1 MGTALIYLLVVVV
14 VAAVFFGVAALVF
27 GRGEELPPLPPDAT
41 PTRLPA
47 RAIGAH
53 HVRALRFPLAVRG
66 YRMTEV
72 DWVLD
77 RLAGEL
83 ERAETERG
91 ELAARIAELE
101 AARPAEPPGDRSSA
115 PSPSP
120 SPSPTPTPEA
130 PARETPA
137 PETRTR
143 ETPAREAPARGDAGS
158 TRIGE

>member
-14 VAAVFFGVAALVF
+14 VAAAFFGIAVLVF

-53 HVRALRFPLAVRG
+53 HVRALRFPLALRG

-83 ERAETERG
+83 ERTEAERD

-101 AARPAEPPGDRSSA
+101 ADAATQPDARVPPPEPGP
-115 PSPSP
+115 
-120 SPSPTPTPEA
+120 A
-130 PARETPA
+130 PAPR
-137 PETRTR
+137 
-143 ETPAREAPARGDAGS
+143 APARGDDGS
-158 TRIGE
+158 ARIVE

>member
-1 MGTALIYLLVVVV
+1 VGTALIYLLVVVV
-14 VAAVFFGVAALVF
+14 VAAAFFGIAALVF

-41 PTRLPA
+41 PTRLPS

-53 HVRALRFPLAVRG
+53 HVRALRFPLALRG

-77 RLAGEL
+77 RLAAEL

-101 AARPAEPPGDRSSA
+101 AARPAAPPRDRP
-115 PSPSP
+115 PSPAP
-120 SPSPTPTPEA
+120 APAPGT
-130 PARETPA
+130 PAREIAA
-137 PETRTR
+137 PETP
-143 ETPAREAPARGDAGS
+143 TPAREAPARGDAGS

>member
-14 VAAVFFGVAALVF
+14 VAAAFFGIAALVF

-41 PTRLPA
+41 PTRLPS

-53 HVRALRFPLAVRG
+53 HVRALRFPLALRG

-77 RLAGEL
+77 RLAAEL

-101 AARPAEPPGDRSSA
+101 AARPAAPPRDRP
-115 PSPSP
+115 PSPAP
-120 SPSPTPTPEA
+120 APAPGT
-130 PARETPA
+130 PAREIAA
-137 PETRTR
+137 PETP
-143 ETPAREAPARGDAGS
+143 TPAREAPARGDAGS

>member
-14 VAAVFFGVAALVF
+14 VAAAFFGVAALVF

-41 PTRLPA
+41 PTRLPS

-53 HVRALRFPLAVRG
+53 HVRALRFPLALRG

-101 AARPAEPPGDRSSA
+101 ALRPAGPPGDRPSA
-115 PSPSP
+115 P
-120 SPSPTPTPEA
+120 
-130 PARETPA
+130 TPA
-137 PETRTR
+137 PEG
-143 ETPAREAPARGDAGS
+143 PAPEAPARGDAGS

>member
-14 VAAVFFGVAALVF
+14 VAAAFFGIAALVF

-41 PTRLPA
+41 PTRLPS

-53 HVRALRFPLAVRG
+53 HVRALRFPLVLRG

-83 ERAETERG
+83 ERAEAERD
-91 ELAARIAELE
+91 ELVARIAELE
-101 AARPAEPPGDRSSA
+101 AAG
-115 PSPSP
+115 
-120 SPSPTPTPEA
+120 
-130 PARETPA
+130 A
-137 PETRTR
+137 PEPGAA
-143 ETPAREAPARGDAGS
+143 TPPPDAPERGDAGS
-158 TRIGE
+158 TRIDG

>member
-1 MGTALIYLLVVVV
+1 VGTALIYLLVVVV
-14 VAAVFFGVAALVF
+14 VAAAFFGIAVLVF

-53 HVRALRFPLAVRG
+53 HVRALRFPLALRG

-83 ERAETERG
+83 ERTEAERD

-101 AARPAEPPGDRSSA
+101 ADAATQPDARVPPPEPGP
-115 PSPSP
+115 
-120 SPSPTPTPEA
+120 A
-130 PARETPA
+130 PAPR
-137 PETRTR
+137 
-143 ETPAREAPARGDAGS
+143 APARGDDGS
-158 TRIGE
+158 ARIVE

>member
-14 VAAVFFGVAALVF
+14 VAAAFFGIAALVF

-53 HVRALRFPLAVRG
+53 HVRALRFPLALRG

-83 ERAETERG
+83 ERTEAERD

-101 AARPAEPPGDRSSA
+101 ADAATQPDARVPPPEPGP
-115 PSPSP
+115 
-120 SPSPTPTPEA
+120 A
-130 PARETPA
+130 PAPR
-137 PETRTR
+137 
-143 ETPAREAPARGDAGS
+143 APARGDDGS
-158 TRIGE
+158 ARIVE

>member
-14 VAAVFFGVAALVF
+14 VAAAFFGIAALVF

-41 PTRLPA
+41 PTRLPS

-53 HVRALRFPLAVRG
+53 HVRALRFPLALRG

-77 RLAGEL
+77 RLAAEL

-101 AARPAEPPGDRSSA
+101 AARPAAPPRDRP
-115 PSPSP
+115 PSPAP
-120 SPSPTPTPEA
+120 APAPAP

-137 PETRTR
+137 PETPSQ
-143 ETPAREAPARGDAGS
+143 EAPAREAPARGDAGS